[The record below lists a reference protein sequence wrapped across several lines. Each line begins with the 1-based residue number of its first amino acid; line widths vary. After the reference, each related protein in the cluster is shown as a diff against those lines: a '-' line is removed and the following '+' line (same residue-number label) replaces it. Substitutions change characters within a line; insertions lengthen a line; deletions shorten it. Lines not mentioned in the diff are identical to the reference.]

1 MKNKPVILVV
11 DDQPQNIELLEAH
24 LVPQGYEILKAA
36 NGEEALEKLDG
47 NQIDLMLL
55 DVIMPGMD
63 GFEVIRRVRQDDA
76 QRLLPIILVT
86 ALRETEDRVKGIE
99 AGCDDFI
106 SKPVDKMELLARVRS
121 LLKVKAYNDLMSNYR
136 KELESLVA
144 RILSPAGSMSAK
156 MNRVTE
162 RNLSSRLEL
171 PAGNDELSTLAVTF
185 NHNLDRI
192 ENAYR
197 FQEQLVS
204 DLSHQLRT
212 PLTSM
217 RGTVEVAMHK
227 ARSVEEYQAVLESNL
242 AEIDR
247 ITALVNTM
255 LTLAKLDGH
264 IERLRYSPCDLVEL
278 LEETIGE
285 LAPLWE
291 EKFIHFIYRFF
302 QNHRAEEFRAENA
315 LAPRLPAFVHDLF
328 IIEVDAFR
336 FKQAIINILDNA
348 YKYTPYEGWISIEL
362 YPEVLGDAGTCRF
375 VIMNNGPSI
384 PAATLPHLFTRFFQ
398 LDISQRP
405 TEERTAGSVDKMA
418 RGFGLG
424 LSICRRIVEM
434 HQGKIRA
441 FNPVTGGAAF
451 EIILPIR
458 QPAAVA
464 GI

>member
-24 LVPQGYEILKAA
+24 LVPQGYEIVKAA
-36 NGEEALEKLDG
+36 NGEEALEKLTG

-55 DVIMPGMD
+55 DVMMPGID
-63 GFEVIRRVRQDDA
+63 GFEVIRRVRQDNT

-86 ALRETEDRVKGIE
+86 ALRETEDRIKGIE

-106 SKPVDKMELLARVRS
+106 SKPIDKMELLARVRS
-121 LLKVKAYNDLMSNYR
+121 LLKIKAYNDLLSNYR
-136 KELESLVA
+136 NELEALVT
-144 RILSPAGSMSAK
+144 RMLSPGRSTSAE
-156 MNRVTE
+156 MNRVIE
-162 RNLSSRLEL
+162 SNLSSRLEL
-171 PAGNDELSTLAVTF
+171 LTGNDELSTMAVSF
-185 NHNLDRI
+185 NNNLDRI

-212 PLTSM
+212 PLTAM

-227 ARSVEEYQAVLESNL
+227 ARSLEEYQAILAGNL

-255 LTLAKLDGH
+255 LMLAKLDGH
-264 IERLRYSPCDLVEL
+264 IERLQYSSCNLVEL
-278 LEETIGE
+278 LEEIIEE

-291 EKFIHFIYRFF
+291 EKSIHFIYRFF
-302 QNHRAEEFRAENA
+302 QDHTVEEFRAENA
-315 LAPRLPAFVHDLF
+315 AAPRLPAFVHDLF

-336 FKQAIINILDNA
+336 FKQAIINVLDNA
-348 YKYTPYEGWISIEL
+348 YKYTPHEGQISIEL
-362 YPEVLGDAGTCRF
+362 YREVLGDAKACRF

-384 PAATLPHLFTRFFQ
+384 PAAALPHLFTRFFQ
-398 LDISQRP
+398 VDIPQRQTNELP
-405 TEERTAGSVDKMA
+405 AGSVDDRA

-441 FNPVTGGAAF
+441 FNPALGGAAF

-458 QPAAVA
+458 QSDAAR